1 MALVMNTKLSV
12 EQRLSKG
19 MIDIMAVDPALAPVL
34 MIGKRIV
41 CDKTKTASTNGRD
54 EKYGRAFCESLSD
67 AELRFVMMHE
77 GYHKM
82 YRHLVTWRHLWKIN
96 GKRANAACD
105 YVINIKLVDGYDGVT
120 TAYGQPFIKMPKI
133 GLLDEKYRGMDSEE
147 VFYLLDEEGE
157 DDEEGEGSG
166 EEGEGSGEEGEGN
179 GDGDSLDD
187 HDWEDAQD
195 MSEEEGKQLERDI
208 EDAIRQGALAAG
220 KMGSKI
226 GTHAKDVLTPKVDWR
241 RQLREFNTR
250 HFAGTD
256 ISTWAR
262 PNRRYIGAGHYMPTS
277 YNKVMRE
284 LVIAIDA
291 SGSTFGRVMA
301 QFLGEIQRIS
311 TTLRI
316 AKVRILYWDTAICG
330 DEVYTPTTIKD
341 IIQSTK
347 PHGGG
352 STVVQ
357 CVPDYMAA
365 QGINPQAVIVL
376 TDGELGGQWGRWSS
390 VPLLWCVVNHR
401 KLSAPVGKTIFINN
415 N

>member
-1 MALVMNTKLSV
+1 
-12 EQRLSKG
+12 
-19 MIDIMAVDPALAPVL
+19 
-34 MIGKRIV
+34 
-41 CDKTKTASTNGRD
+41 
-54 EKYGRAFCESLSD
+54 
-67 AELRFVMMHE
+67 
-77 GYHKM
+77 
-82 YRHLVTWRHLWKIN
+82 
-96 GKRANAACD
+96 
-105 YVINIKLVDGYDGVT
+105 
-120 TAYGQPFIKMPKI
+120 
-133 GLLDEKYRGMDSEE
+133 
-147 VFYLLDEEGE
+147 
-157 DDEEGEGSG
+157 
-166 EEGEGSGEEGEGN
+166 
-179 GDGDSLDD
+179 
-187 HDWEDAQD
+187 
-195 MSEEEGKQLERDI
+195 
-208 EDAIRQGALAAG
+208 
-220 KMGSKI
+220 MGSKV

-241 RQLREFNTR
+241 KQLREFNTR

-301 QFLGEIQRIS
+301 QFLGEIQRIA

-316 AKVRILYWDTAICG
+316 AKVRILYWDTEICG

-352 STVVQ
+352 GTVVQ

-376 TDGELGGQWGRWSS
+376 TDGELGGQWGKWSS

-401 KLSAPVGKTIFINN
+401 KFSAPVGKTIFINN
-415 N
+415 NN